1 MRNRRF
7 GERKT
12 VEIPVFTPTVI
23 VNSFSQEEIAGRAG
37 TSLDLS
43 ESDMSVMSANL
54 LSADATQEL
63 PVIQEDLT

>member
-1 MRNRRF
+1 
-7 GERKT
+7 
-12 VEIPVFTPTVI
+12 VFTPTVI

-63 PVIQEDLT
+63 PVIQEELT